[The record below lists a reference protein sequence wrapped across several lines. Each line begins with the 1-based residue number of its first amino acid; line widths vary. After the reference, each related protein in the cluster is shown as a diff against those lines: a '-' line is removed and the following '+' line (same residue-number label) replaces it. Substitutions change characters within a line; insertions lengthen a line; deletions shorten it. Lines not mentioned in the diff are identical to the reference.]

1 MLVVALDSLIEACC
15 HSRGHVKNSSD
26 VTSSSADKSFS
37 HEGSGIAVNG
47 RDSDPLCDCRIAHT
61 SELWNSGDSGA
72 SHDSPAS
79 IDRFNDLD
87 SPGDGG
93 ISLEASFSSIIYVF
107 ELFTTT
113 DS

>member
-1 MLVVALDSLIEACC
+1 
-15 HSRGHVKNSSD
+15 
-26 VTSSSADKSFS
+26 
-37 HEGSGIAVNG
+37 VNE
-47 RDSDPLCDCRIAHT
+47 RDSDPLRDCRIAHT
-61 SELWNSGDSGA
+61 SEFWNSGDSGA

-93 ISLEASFSSIIYVF
+93 ISLEASFSSIIHVF